1 MKSNRGEF
9 EWIVKPDPDNDN
21 GLVPMK
27 AIDMKKQLSI
37 HKQMFYL
44 FFILSMV
51 RRVLLRIAQT
61 MLKWIRNERKK
72 CTIRNAKIHLL
83 FNAAWGLIW
92 VGTKGYLWE
101 KYHIKQSTFK
111 SKQSNNFFMGAK
123 KWHEQRHKQEHC
135 RKKTSREKEIK
146 EKNHEKTNN
155 KLESVNEKSWMKLLD
170 FNIDEIETDR

>member
-1 MKSNRGEF
+1 MHRYVVCLFSNLIFVRRFPRPKTNCYCQFQNTCNDMKSNRGEF

-111 SKQSNNFFMGAK
+111 SKQSNNYFMGAK
-123 KWHEQRHKQEHC
+123 K
-135 RKKTSREKEIK
+135 
-146 EKNHEKTNN
+146 
-155 KLESVNEKSWMKLLD
+155 
-170 FNIDEIETDR
+170 